1 MTGLIQ
7 IFNYDKTKKI
17 GKAPP
22 SALQHAARIVKRI
35 RKQPKVAYK
44 VQNQN
49 RRCKSVVQVF
59 CSKIEHMFSQLVFS
73 EI

>member
-22 SALQHAARIVKRI
+22 SALQHAARIDERI

-44 VQNQN
+44 VQ
-49 RRCKSVVQVF
+49 KS
-59 CSKIEHMFSQLVFS
+59 K
-73 EI
+73 

>member
-22 SALQHAARIVKRI
+22 FALQHAARIEARI
-35 RKQPKVAYK
+35 RKQ
-44 VQNQN
+44 
-49 RRCKSVVQVF
+49 
-59 CSKIEHMFSQLVFS
+59 
-73 EI
+73 